1 MKCIFIGFCFG
12 RNLNDKKKKFKVN
25 CHSQQVACIMCLT
38 EFVHILIHETCFL
51 CFVEFV
57 IAGNTTDFVN
67 EVIEKVE
74 EGDMTGGLPI
84 ADRSRK

>member
-1 MKCIFIGFCFG
+1 
-12 RNLNDKKKKFKVN
+12 
-25 CHSQQVACIMCLT
+25 MCLT